1 MPTRSFTVTGVVQ
14 GVGFRWYVL
23 KLARRLE
30 VRGSVWNSPDGSVR
44 GLACHDDPATLDSF
58 LAELKA
64 GPGRVDSVLAAE
76 SYENV
81 SWPDYRIESG

>member
-23 KLARRLE
+23 KLARRLG

-44 GLACHDDPATLDSF
+44 GLACHDDP
-58 LAELKA
+58 
-64 GPGRVDSVLAAE
+64 
-76 SYENV
+76 
-81 SWPDYRIESG
+81 